1 MKGLELARAYWEA
14 CGVPM
19 IREQFPEYE
28 EIIAAAL
35 TGSGSECY
43 GFDDETSRDHDFEP
57 GFCLFIPGEEIV
69 DRRTAFLLERAYAK
83 LPAEFE
89 GFRRQKMGPAG
100 GHRHGVFRIDEYFT
114 EKLGC
119 PAEEMSAER
128 WLRIPEYA
136 LAEAINGEVFRDDAG
151 LLTDCRTRLADM
163 PEDIRRKRLAGH
175 LLLMAQSGQY
185 NYRRCLQHGEGGAA
199 QLAAGE
205 FVRNAM
211 SVWFLL
217 HRRYMPYYKWSFRAL
232 RALPGGEDTA
242 RSLEWLLTTDNG
254 EALAEDKYFCMEGIA
269 SQVIDLLQEQGLT
282 EAICGDLEKHA
293 YSVNDGIRDGE
304 IRNLH
309 VLYCVSDQA

>member
-1 MKGLELARAYWEA
+1 MTGLELARAYWEA
-14 CGVPM
+14 YGVSM

-89 GFRRQKMGPAG
+89 GFARQKLQPVG
-100 GHRHGVFRIDEYFT
+100 GQRHGVFRIDEYFT
-114 EKLGC
+114 EKIGC
-119 PAEEMSAER
+119 SVEQMTMEQ
-128 WLRIPEYA
+128 WLRLPEYA
-136 LAEAINGEVFRDDAG
+136 LAEAVNGEVFRDPAG
-151 LLTDCRTRLADM
+151 LLTDCRAVLKDM
-163 PEDIRRKRLAGH
+163 PEDARRKRLAGR

-185 NYRRCLQHGEGGAA
+185 NYRRCLKHGETGAA
-199 QLAAGE
+199 QLAVGE
-205 FVRNAM
+205 FVKNTLSA
-211 SVWFLL
+211 VFLL
-217 HRRYMPYYKWSFRAL
+217 NRMYMPYYKWSFRAL
-232 RALPGGEDTA
+232 RALPGGEDTE

-254 EALAEDKYFCMEGIA
+254 KDTAEDKYFCMEGIA
-269 SQVIDLLQEQGLT
+269 SQVIDLLQAQGLT
-282 EAICGDLEKHA
+282 EATCGDLEKHA

-304 IRNLH
+304 VRNLH
-309 VLYCVSDQA
+309 ILYCV